1 MSTRKLKDTTGK
13 KQRTNKPKKEKA
25 NQNLEEVTDEK
36 ISAAAKDQQEPESE
50 PTQEELLEKERSRA
64 HKMEDRY
71 LRVNAEF
78 ENYKKRMIRESS
90 DRLKF
95 FNLDLIKELLPSL
108 DNLERAISHAKIDNT
123 DVESMIEG
131 LEMVNKMTHEVFEKF
146 GVSRVNTVG
155 EVFDPNIHQAV
166 GVVESDSVPEN
177 HVVEEC
183 LGGYLLHDRIIRPAM
198 VRVSGKSLV
207 LKRNFTEYICN
218 N

>member
-13 KQRTNKPKKEKA
+13 KQRANKPKKEKA

-71 LRVNAEF
+71 LRVNSEF

-198 VRVSGKSLV
+198 VRVSGKS
-207 LKRNFTEYICN
+207 
-218 N
+218 

>member
-1 MSTRKLKDTTGK
+1 M
-13 KQRTNKPKKEKA
+13 
-25 NQNLEEVTDEK
+25 
-36 ISAAAKDQQEPESE
+36 
-50 PTQEELLEKERSRA
+50 EKERSRA
-64 HKMEDRY
+64 HKMEARY

-131 LEMVNKMTHEVFEKF
+131 VEMVNKMTHEVFEKF

-198 VRVSGKSLV
+198 VRVSGKS
-207 LKRNFTEYICN
+207 
-218 N
+218 

>member
-36 ISAAAKDQQEPESE
+36 ISADAKDQQEPESE

-64 HKMEDRY
+64 HKMEDSY

-146 GVSRVNTVG
+146 GVSRVNTIG

-166 GVVESDSVPEN
+166 GVVESDSFPEN

-198 VRVSGKSLV
+198 VRVSGKS
-207 LKRNFTEYICN
+207 
-218 N
+218 

>member
-1 MSTRKLKDTTGK
+1 MSTRKKKEPAAK
-13 KQRTNKPKKEKA
+13 KQKNFKPNEVEKA
-25 NQNLEEVTDEK
+25 ENSEKITSEEV
-36 ISAAAKDQQEPESE
+36 SLESE
-50 PTQEELLEKERSRA
+50 EQEETEETEEDLHGKERSHARNI
-64 HKMEDRY
+64 EERL

-78 ENYKKRMIRESS
+78 ENYKKRIIRENSE
-90 DRLKF
+90 RLKF

-108 DNLERAISHAKIDNT
+108 DNLERAITHAKSENKDF
-123 DVESMIEG
+123 ESMIEG

-166 GVVESDSVPEN
+166 GVVQSDSVPEN

-198 VRVSGKSLV
+198 VRVSGKS
-207 LKRNFTEYICN
+207 
-218 N
+218 

>member
-1 MSTRKLKDTTGK
+1 MSTRKLKDSTGK
-13 KQRTNKPKKEKA
+13 KQKTNKPKKEKA

-36 ISAAAKDQQEPESE
+36 ISVVAKDQQKPESG

-64 HKMEDRY
+64 HKMEDSY
-71 LRVNAEF
+71 LRINAEF

-131 LEMVNKMTHEVFEKF
+131 LEMVYKMTHEVFEKF

-183 LGGYLLHDRIIRPAM
+183 LGGYLLHDRIIRPVM
-198 VRVSGKSLV
+198 VRVSGKS
-207 LKRNFTEYICN
+207 
-218 N
+218 

>member
-1 MSTRKLKDTTGK
+1 M
-13 KQRTNKPKKEKA
+13 
-25 NQNLEEVTDEK
+25 EE
-36 ISAAAKDQQEPESE
+36 
-50 PTQEELLEKERSRA
+50 RF
-64 HKMEDRY
+64 

-78 ENYKKRMIRESS
+78 ENYKKRIIRDNSE
-90 DRLKF
+90 RVKY

-108 DNLERAISHAKIDNT
+108 DNLERAITHAKSENKDF
-123 DVESMIEG
+123 DSMIEG

-166 GVVESDSVPEN
+166 GVVQSDSVPEN

-198 VRVSGKSLV
+198 VRVSGKS
-207 LKRNFTEYICN
+207 
-218 N
+218 

>member
-1 MSTRKLKDTTGK
+1 MKDTTAK

-36 ISAAAKDQQEPESE
+36 ISVAAKDQQEPESE

-64 HKMEDRY
+64 HKMEDSY

-131 LEMVNKMTHEVFEKF
+131 LEMVKKMTHEVFEKF

-198 VRVSGKSLV
+198 VRVSGKS
-207 LKRNFTEYICN
+207 
-218 N
+218 

>member
-13 KQRTNKPKKEKA
+13 KQRNNKPKKGKA

-50 PTQEELLEKERSRA
+50 PTQEEFLEKERSRA

-108 DNLERAISHAKIDNT
+108 DNLDRAISHAKIDNT

-198 VRVSGKSLV
+198 VRVSGKS
-207 LKRNFTEYICN
+207 
-218 N
+218 

>member
-1 MSTRKLKDTTGK
+1 MSTRKLKDPTGK

-50 PTQEELLEKERSRA
+50 PTLEELLEKECSRA

-198 VRVSGKSLV
+198 VRVSGKS
-207 LKRNFTEYICN
+207 
-218 N
+218 

>member
-1 MSTRKLKDTTGK
+1 MSARKKKETTAK
-13 KQRTNKPKKEKA
+13 KQKNFKPNEMKEAENLGKIASENISAESVKPEETKEK
-25 NQNLEEVTDEK
+25 EK
-36 ISAAAKDQQEPESE
+36 D
-50 PTQEELLEKERSRA
+50 LLEKERSHARD
-64 HKMEDRY
+64 MEERF

-78 ENYKKRMIRESS
+78 ENYKKRIIRDNSE
-90 DRLKF
+90 RLKF

-108 DNLERAISHAKIDNT
+108 DNLERAITHAKSENKDF
-123 DVESMIEG
+123 DSMIEG

-166 GVVESDSVPEN
+166 GVVQSDSVPEN

-198 VRVSGKSLV
+198 VRVSGKS
-207 LKRNFTEYICN
+207 
-218 N
+218 